1 MPGNIDLI
9 VLAVGFALG
18 AAPVVML
25 GNSLLEDHERRVV
38 VPVTAVCALL
48 SGAVVAWALNVFFY
62 FARGT
67 GQ

>member
-1 MPGNIDLI
+1 VPGNIDLI
-9 VLAVGFALG
+9 VLAVGFAL
-18 AAPVVML
+18 VML

>member
-9 VLAVGFALG
+9 VLAVGFAL
-18 AAPVVML
+18 VML